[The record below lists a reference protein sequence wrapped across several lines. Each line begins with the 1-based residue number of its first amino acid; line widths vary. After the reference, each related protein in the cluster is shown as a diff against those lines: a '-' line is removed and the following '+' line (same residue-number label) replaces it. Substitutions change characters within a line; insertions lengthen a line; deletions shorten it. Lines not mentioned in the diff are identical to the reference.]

1 MSELQKRIKPNHSS
15 VKDMTVGNPYTQM
28 IAFTLPVLLSQI
40 FQQLYNTAD
49 AFIVGRA
56 LGTNALAAVSSS
68 GNLIFLMTSF
78 FYGTAMGGGV
88 VISKYFGADR
98 KERVSCAMHTLLAF
112 GIVSGLFL
120 TAAGVACTPIFLR
133 WMQTDPVV
141 MPEAVEYFRYYFTGV
156 LAMVMYTICC
166 GIMNA
171 LGDSRRPLYYLI
183 VSSLLNVALDML
195 FLMGFHWGVWAAAVA
210 TVISQ
215 AVSVLLCMAHLLN
228 KNNPFA
234 VELKKI
240 RFEKKI
246 LLEILHYGV
255 PSGIQNSMIG
265 LANVVVQSQIN
276 RFGSLATAAA
286 GVHAKIEGFAFLP
299 ILSFNMAGTTF
310 VSQNLGA
317 KQYKRA
323 RQGAAF
329 SIIAAVLLAE
339 GIGILH
345 YSFAPALVGLFDNTP
360 GVVALGVRQARTV
373 TLFYFLLSFSHAVAA
388 VCRGAGK
395 AFVSMGVMLSV
406 WCVLRVIYIVT
417 VMELTGNIG
426 LIYWAYPLTWG
437 ISSVIYLIYYFK
449 ADWVHGFE
457 KG

>member
-1 MSELQKRIKPNHSS
+1 MSELQKSAGRTHSS

-28 IAFTLPVLLSQI
+28 LIFTLPVLLSQI

-88 VISKYFGADR
+88 VISKYFGAD
-98 KERVSCAMHTLLAF
+98 KPGQVSCAIHTLLAF
-112 GIVSGLFL
+112 GIASGLFL
-120 TAAGVACTPIFLR
+120 TAAGVICTPVFLS
-133 WMQTDPVV
+133 WMQTDPAV

-156 LAMVMYTICC
+156 VAMVMYTICC

-183 VSSLLNVALDML
+183 ISSLMNVVLDVL
-195 FLMGFHWGVWAAAVA
+195 FLMGFHWGVWSAAVA

-215 AVSVLLCMAHLLN
+215 AVSVILCMAHLLN
-228 KNNPFA
+228 KDNLFV
-234 VELKKI
+234 VEMKKI
-240 RFEKKI
+240 RFEKNM
-246 LLEILHYGV
+246 LMEILHYGV

-286 GVHAKIEGFAFLP
+286 GVHSKIEGFAFLP

-323 RQGAAF
+323 RKGAAF
-329 SIIAAVLLAE
+329 SIIATVLLAE

-345 YSFAPALVGLFDNTP
+345 YTFAPVLVGLFDNTP

-373 TLFYFLLSFSHAVAA
+373 TLFYFLLAFSHGVAA
-388 VCRGAGK
+388 ICRGAGK
-395 AFVSMGVMLSV
+395 AFVSMGVMLSI
-406 WCVLRVIYIVT
+406 WCIVRVAYIVT
-417 VMELTGNIG
+417 VMELTGDIG

-437 ISSVIYLIYYFK
+437 ISSVIYLIYYLK

-457 KG
+457 TG

>member
-1 MSELQKRIKPNHSS
+1 MSELQKSAGRTHSS

-28 IAFTLPVLLSQI
+28 LIFTLPVLLSQI

-88 VISKYFGADR
+88 VISKYFGAD
-98 KERVSCAMHTLLAF
+98 KPGRVSCAIHTLLAF
-112 GIVSGLFL
+112 GIASGLFL
-120 TAAGVACTPIFLR
+120 TAAGVICTPVFLS
-133 WMQTDPVV
+133 WMQTDPAV

-156 LAMVMYTICC
+156 VAMVMYTICC

-183 VSSLLNVALDML
+183 ISSLMNVVLDVL
-195 FLMGFHWGVWAAAVA
+195 FLMGFHWGVWSAAVA

-215 AVSVLLCMAHLLN
+215 AVSVILCMAHLLN
-228 KNNPFA
+228 KDNLFV
-234 VELKKI
+234 VEMKKI
-240 RFEKKI
+240 RFEKNM
-246 LLEILHYGV
+246 LMEILHYGV

-286 GVHAKIEGFAFLP
+286 GVHSKIEGFAFLP

-323 RQGAAF
+323 RKGAAF
-329 SIIAAVLLAE
+329 SIIATVLLAE

-345 YSFAPALVGLFDNTP
+345 YTFAPVLVGLFDNTP

-373 TLFYFLLSFSHAVAA
+373 TLFYFLLAFSHGVAA
-388 VCRGAGK
+388 ICRGAGK
-395 AFVSMGVMLSV
+395 AFVSMGVMLSI
-406 WCVLRVIYIVT
+406 WCIVRVAYIVT
-417 VMELTGNIG
+417 VMELTGDIG

-437 ISSVIYLIYYFK
+437 ISSVIYLIYYLK

-457 KG
+457 TG